1 MLSGRHL
8 VSPAIKYPS
17 CKNVSSIPPI
27 YTPLQKHYHR
37 GSADF
42 PKTFIHKV
50 DSSEKPKTPRS
61 PAAVE
66 SSKLST
72 KNLKSFPILFVASDL
87 QNSPPVALRCLT
99 GFLFIVLLPTILSL
113 RSVLPAVAERFA
125 LQFLFFT
132 ILDPKLRQVLQYRVL
147 RLWR

>member
-27 YTPLQKHYHR
+27 YPPSQKHYHR

-50 DSSEKPKTPRS
+50 DSSGKPKTPRN
-61 PAAVE
+61 PASVE
-66 SSKLST
+66 SSKSST
-72 KNLKSFPILFVASDL
+72 KNLTFQILLVASDL

-132 ILDPKLRQVLQYRVL
+132 ILDPKLR
-147 RLWR
+147 